1 MRFAEVLSSRECVRC
16 RRLPPPDCPDLTW
29 FRPTRTRWDKD
40 VPPPVVIEA
49 QCSAPDESVIE
60 LLFRN
65 RTQFSS
71 QDQRTFRVRFVKG
84 KAVLID
90 QKRFKE

>member
-1 MRFAEVLSSRECVRC
+1 MEGMCPLQAFSAAGLPGPYMVKKDQSRWGSDI
-16 RRLPPPDCPDLTW
+16 PPPE
-29 FRPTRTRWDKD
+29 
-40 VPPPVVIEA
+40 VIEA

-71 QDQRTFRVRFVKG
+71 QEDQTFRVRFVKG

-90 QKRFKE
+90 QKGLTE